1 MTPLTFIR
9 LNIKEIKDFIIQ
21 DDPVEDVEQPGL
33 LQSMLHLSLE
43 SIHRDT
49 EILNDVRQIHDLFLT
64 KDNSKIL
71 EIKHKKLNQWRKEG
85 GFIEVTKK
93 GQ

>member
-1 MTPLTFIR
+1 M
-9 LNIKEIKDFIIQ
+9 
-21 DDPVEDVEQPGL
+21 
-33 LQSMLHLSLE
+33 LQLSVE

-49 EILNDVRQIHDLFLT
+49 EILNGERQIHDLLLT

-71 EIKHKKLNQWRKEG
+71 EIKHKELNQWRDEG
-85 GFIEVTKK
+85 GFIEVTKQ